1 MNIKMSN
8 LVGFYSENIG
18 RLFSLI
24 IDEQSIKEVF
34 VDELIMLNWYKKSIL
49 LVFTKLM
56 DGVQLMKSRKTREL
70 S

>member
-1 MNIKMSN
+1 MSN

-34 VDELIMLNWYKKSIL
+34 VDELRQESYLDSQSNLVLNLLPRVFPLTNGKDPGKSC
-49 LVFTKLM
+49 
-56 DGVQLMKSRKTREL
+56 
-70 S
+70 